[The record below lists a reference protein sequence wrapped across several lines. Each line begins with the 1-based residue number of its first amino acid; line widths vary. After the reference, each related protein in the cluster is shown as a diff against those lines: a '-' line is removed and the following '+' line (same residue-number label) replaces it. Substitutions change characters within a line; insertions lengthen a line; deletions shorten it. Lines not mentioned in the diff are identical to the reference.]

1 MIQIKNL
8 NKSFQLYNQNDTN
21 INVFKNINFRVNK
34 GEVVALTGNSGTGK
48 STLLKL
54 IYGSYVIS
62 KGDVLI
68 SDINIRKSSPRDIL
82 KLRKNKLG
90 YVSQFLRVVPRVP
103 TIDVVIEP
111 LLEIGCEK
119 KIALKKAQEILERL
133 NIPKNLWN
141 LSPLTFSG
149 GEQQRVNI
157 ARGFIHNYPYLLLDE
172 PTASLDQNNK
182 NVVLDLIEKAKLNG
196 SAIIGIFHDETARN
210 KVATREVNLEN
221 LWIMKKTN
229 GNLFVIVGA
238 SGVGKDTLLNEIK
251 ARLENFYF
259 VKRYITRTLDKN
271 NEDHIAISNT
281 DFQNKV
287 KDGFF
292 AISWQAHSLS
302 YGIPKDIEDELKKG
316 VNVIFN
322 GSRLALK
329 QIRESYPDAK
339 IICIIASKKT
349 IESRLISRNRESKDD
364 IKKRLNREVGKLP
377 SDTIYVKNDIDLE
390 TGVNNL
396 INALNY

>member
-210 KVATREVNLEN
+210 KVATRELNLEN
-221 LWIMKKTN
+221 L
-229 GNLFVIVGA
+229 
-238 SGVGKDTLLNEIK
+238 
-251 ARLENFYF
+251 
-259 VKRYITRTLDKN
+259 
-271 NEDHIAISNT
+271 
-281 DFQNKV
+281 
-287 KDGFF
+287 
-292 AISWQAHSLS
+292 
-302 YGIPKDIEDELKKG
+302 
-316 VNVIFN
+316 
-322 GSRLALK
+322 
-329 QIRESYPDAK
+329 
-339 IICIIASKKT
+339 
-349 IESRLISRNRESKDD
+349 
-364 IKKRLNREVGKLP
+364 
-377 SDTIYVKNDIDLE
+377 
-390 TGVNNL
+390 
-396 INALNY
+396 

>member
-196 SAIIGIFHDETARN
+196 SAIIGIFHDEVARN

-221 LWIMKKTN
+221 L
-229 GNLFVIVGA
+229 
-238 SGVGKDTLLNEIK
+238 
-251 ARLENFYF
+251 
-259 VKRYITRTLDKN
+259 
-271 NEDHIAISNT
+271 
-281 DFQNKV
+281 
-287 KDGFF
+287 
-292 AISWQAHSLS
+292 
-302 YGIPKDIEDELKKG
+302 
-316 VNVIFN
+316 
-322 GSRLALK
+322 
-329 QIRESYPDAK
+329 
-339 IICIIASKKT
+339 
-349 IESRLISRNRESKDD
+349 
-364 IKKRLNREVGKLP
+364 
-377 SDTIYVKNDIDLE
+377 
-390 TGVNNL
+390 
-396 INALNY
+396 

>member
-21 INVFKNINFRVNK
+21 IDVFKNINFRVNK

-68 SDINIRKSSPRDIL
+68 SDINSRKSSPRDIF
-82 KLRKNKLG
+82 KLRTNKLG

-111 LLEIGCEK
+111 LLDIGCEK

-196 SAIIGIFHDETARN
+196 SAIIGIFHDEAARN

-221 LWIMKKTN
+221 L
-229 GNLFVIVGA
+229 
-238 SGVGKDTLLNEIK
+238 
-251 ARLENFYF
+251 
-259 VKRYITRTLDKN
+259 
-271 NEDHIAISNT
+271 
-281 DFQNKV
+281 
-287 KDGFF
+287 
-292 AISWQAHSLS
+292 
-302 YGIPKDIEDELKKG
+302 
-316 VNVIFN
+316 
-322 GSRLALK
+322 
-329 QIRESYPDAK
+329 
-339 IICIIASKKT
+339 
-349 IESRLISRNRESKDD
+349 
-364 IKKRLNREVGKLP
+364 
-377 SDTIYVKNDIDLE
+377 
-390 TGVNNL
+390 
-396 INALNY
+396 

>member
-103 TIDVVIEP
+103 TIEVVIEP

-182 NVVLDLIEKAKLNG
+182 NVVLDLIEKAKING

-221 LWIMKKTN
+221 L
-229 GNLFVIVGA
+229 
-238 SGVGKDTLLNEIK
+238 
-251 ARLENFYF
+251 
-259 VKRYITRTLDKN
+259 
-271 NEDHIAISNT
+271 
-281 DFQNKV
+281 
-287 KDGFF
+287 
-292 AISWQAHSLS
+292 
-302 YGIPKDIEDELKKG
+302 
-316 VNVIFN
+316 
-322 GSRLALK
+322 
-329 QIRESYPDAK
+329 
-339 IICIIASKKT
+339 
-349 IESRLISRNRESKDD
+349 
-364 IKKRLNREVGKLP
+364 
-377 SDTIYVKNDIDLE
+377 
-390 TGVNNL
+390 
-396 INALNY
+396 

>member
-68 SDINIRKSSPRDIL
+68 SDINIKKASPRDIL

-221 LWIMKKTN
+221 LWI
-229 GNLFVIVGA
+229 
-238 SGVGKDTLLNEIK
+238 NE
-251 ARLENFYF
+251 
-259 VKRYITRTLDKN
+259 KN
-271 NEDHIAISNT
+271 
-281 DFQNKV
+281 
-287 KDGFF
+287 
-292 AISWQAHSLS
+292 
-302 YGIPKDIEDELKKG
+302 
-316 VNVIFN
+316 
-322 GSRLALK
+322 
-329 QIRESYPDAK
+329 
-339 IICIIASKKT
+339 
-349 IESRLISRNRESKDD
+349 
-364 IKKRLNREVGKLP
+364 
-377 SDTIYVKNDIDLE
+377 
-390 TGVNNL
+390 
-396 INALNY
+396 

>member
-221 LWIMKKTN
+221 LW
-229 GNLFVIVGA
+229 
-238 SGVGKDTLLNEIK
+238 SNE
-251 ARLENFYF
+251 
-259 VKRYITRTLDKN
+259 KN
-271 NEDHIAISNT
+271 
-281 DFQNKV
+281 
-287 KDGFF
+287 
-292 AISWQAHSLS
+292 
-302 YGIPKDIEDELKKG
+302 
-316 VNVIFN
+316 
-322 GSRLALK
+322 
-329 QIRESYPDAK
+329 
-339 IICIIASKKT
+339 
-349 IESRLISRNRESKDD
+349 
-364 IKKRLNREVGKLP
+364 
-377 SDTIYVKNDIDLE
+377 
-390 TGVNNL
+390 
-396 INALNY
+396 

>member
-8 NKSFQLYNQNDTN
+8 NKSFQLFNQNDTN
-21 INVFKNINFRVNK
+21 INVFKNINIRVNK

-182 NVVLDLIEKAKLNG
+182 NVVLDLIEKAKING

-221 LWIMKKTN
+221 L
-229 GNLFVIVGA
+229 
-238 SGVGKDTLLNEIK
+238 
-251 ARLENFYF
+251 
-259 VKRYITRTLDKN
+259 
-271 NEDHIAISNT
+271 
-281 DFQNKV
+281 
-287 KDGFF
+287 
-292 AISWQAHSLS
+292 
-302 YGIPKDIEDELKKG
+302 
-316 VNVIFN
+316 
-322 GSRLALK
+322 
-329 QIRESYPDAK
+329 
-339 IICIIASKKT
+339 
-349 IESRLISRNRESKDD
+349 
-364 IKKRLNREVGKLP
+364 
-377 SDTIYVKNDIDLE
+377 
-390 TGVNNL
+390 
-396 INALNY
+396 